1 MEAMTEASEAVRA
14 NVSKSS
20 GFRNSKPTESKESDS
35 GSLRIKE
42 GEKEQQTWDKQG
54 SRQTFLRR
62 TRSSTKSAK
71 PRVVNRPP
79 GNHMLNFCKPTG
91 TGRHCPYN
99 KHTSTQHVA
108 NAPGRAAEG

>member
-54 SRQTFLRR
+54 S
-62 TRSSTKSAK
+62 
-71 PRVVNRPP
+71 
-79 GNHMLNFCKPTG
+79 
-91 TGRHCPYN
+91 
-99 KHTSTQHVA
+99 
-108 NAPGRAAEG
+108 